1 MLSVAR
7 MSGETNEAN
16 DAKPS
21 KRLLFLEKM
30 TAAGT
35 DDPLAWY
42 GLAMEYRNAER
53 FDEALRT
60 FETLRA
66 KKPDYVAMYLMCGQ
80 MLDAQNKKDDA
91 RAWLVAGA
99 EHARKKGDTH
109 ALGEIESALAALA
122 TG

>member
-1 MLSVAR
+1 
-7 MSGETNEAN
+7 MSAEAP
-16 DAKPS
+16 PS

-30 TAAGT
+30 TASGT

-60 FETLRA
+60 FEVLRA

-80 MLDAQNKKDDA
+80 MLDTQGKKDDA
-91 RAWLVAGA
+91 RTWLSAGA
-99 EHARKKGDTH
+99 EQAKKKGDTH
-109 ALGEIESALAALA
+109 ALGEIESALAALS
-122 TG
+122 